1 MKLLKNKTQ
10 RLLAASIAHDGKI
23 VIHARRRTGTSR
35 GMKDLLPAGLSA
47 VARTPTRFTF
57 SLEPGVDALIS
68 IELGCWRPYYPFVT
82 SFHVGEN
89 SDWPFGA
96 GDLPQVG
103 ETAAG
108 VDRHRLEFAF
118 DPRKRRLTWQN
129 TKSVSGQLQLDD
141 TDLVMAYL
149 SVRLFAAARKP
160 QARLE
165 IGGGLKIAGQAS
177 FEV

>member
-23 VIHARRRTGTSR
+23 VVYARRRTGTAK
-35 GMKDLLPAGLSA
+35 GMRDLVPANLSA
-47 VARTPTRFTF
+47 VTKASTTF
-57 SLEPGVDALIS
+57 SFSLAPGVDGLVS
-68 IELGCWRPYYPFVT
+68 IELGCWRPHYPFVN
-82 SFHVGEN
+82 SFYVGEN

-108 VDRHRLEFAF
+108 VDRHRLEFTF
-118 DPRKRRLTWQN
+118 HPRTRRLTWQN
-129 TKSVSGQLQLDD
+129 TKFVSGQLQLDD
-141 TDLVMAYL
+141 TNLVMAYL
-149 SVRLFAAARKP
+149 SVRLFSGGTKP
-160 QARLE
+160 QAGLE
-165 IGGGLKIAGQAS
+165 IKGGPKFAGRNS